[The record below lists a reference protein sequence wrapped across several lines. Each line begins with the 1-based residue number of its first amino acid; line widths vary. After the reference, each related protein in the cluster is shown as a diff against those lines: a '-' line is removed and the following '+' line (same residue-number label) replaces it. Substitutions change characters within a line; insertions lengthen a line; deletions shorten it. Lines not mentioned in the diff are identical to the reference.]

1 MNGMVEVPRTA
12 ELEEA
17 PQSAILAVLE
27 HALLVGRTC
36 LIVEHPCI
44 GQLGECYEG
53 RLPPRYSLLAQ
64 LIVDRCSELSELI
77 GWYRRSCPRSLT
89 HQRDDDELAEDEPF

>member
-1 MNGMVEVPRTA
+1 MSGMVEVPGSA
-12 ELEEA
+12 ELEDA

-27 HALLVGRTC
+27 HALLVGRTS
-36 LIVEHPCI
+36 LIVEHPCV

-53 RLPPRYSLLAQ
+53 QLPPSYSLLAQ
-64 LIVDRCSELSELI
+64 MIVDRCSELSELI

-89 HQRDDDELAEDEPF
+89 HQRDNDEVAEDGPF